1 MLFEVKPCIAIS
13 EKPQLVFVQWD
24 DLAPHSIK
32 KEPWHAILN
41 TDTQKRQLFRAGLS
55 FMHTQLKAKFSVSNL
70 KSYFL
75 ACI

>member
-24 DLAPHSIK
+24 DLASHSSK

-41 TDTQKRQLFRAGLS
+41 TDTHKKRQLYLLLVYLLFTYSSKQS
-55 FMHTQLKAKFSVSNL
+55 FMSQ
-70 KSYFL
+70 
-75 ACI
+75 I